1 MTFEWIGVATLV
13 AGLLSLLWG
22 RRFAL
27 TACIVAT
34 LFGAAAASVL
44 TALGGSGLQPA
55 YVLLGFLVLVS
66 LRRDSAPYLLRSI
79 RWPEPGLWL
88 VLTAAYACLVSV
100 FMPRIFAGV
109 TYVFTIARTDA
120 GTGLLLT
127 PLGPVSGN
135 LTQTIYFVGDAVCF
149 AVFCAFARDAAGK
162 RWMADALIATGYLNI
177 VLGLID
183 YATFFTGTADALAF
197 MRNAPY
203 RMLDSAEV
211 VGFKRLVGSFP
222 EASAFAS
229 MTLALFAFSFSLWL
243 SGWRT
248 RITGPL
254 ALLLCTALVLSTST
268 TAYAGLVV
276 YLVLVFAASL
286 LRLVT
291 GRATVPR
298 LSFLL
303 IGPLIGTL
311 VVCAVLLNDA
321 LTTMIVD
328 ILQQLIFS
336 KGTSSS
342 AMERG
347 SWNTQALVNFFDSYG
362 LGVGVGSARAS
373 NVVIAILANIGI
385 PGALTYAAFFVACL
399 LAPRTEPDP
408 EIRAI
413 RGAAASSCLGLFIA
427 GCMAGTTIDAG
438 LLFFICAALAA
449 APTISADETRPV
461 PRALPVRRSPRLS
474 GRPRPIPA

>member
-13 AGLLSLLWG
+13 AGLLSLIWG
-22 RRFAL
+22 RRFAV
-27 TACIVAT
+27 TVCILAT

-44 TALGGSGLQPA
+44 TALGGSGLPPA

-66 LRRDSAPYLLRSI
+66 LRRDSWPYLLRSI
-79 RWPEPGLWL
+79 RWPQPGLWL
-88 VLTAAYACLVSV
+88 VLTAAYACLASV
-100 FMPRIFAGV
+100 FMPRIFAGA

-149 AVFCAFARDAAGK
+149 AVFAAFARDRAGK
-162 RWMADALIATGYLNI
+162 RWMTEALIAAGCLN
-177 VLGLID
+177 LIFALLD

-203 RMLDSAEV
+203 RMLDTAEV
-211 VGFKRLVGSFP
+211 IGFKRLVGSFP

-229 MTLALFAFSFSLWL
+229 MTLALFAFTFSLWL
-243 SGWRT
+243 SGFRT

-254 ALLLCTALVLSTST
+254 AGLLCAALVLSTST
-268 TAYAGLVV
+268 TAYAGLVA
-276 YLVLVFAASL
+276 YLGLVFAASL

-298 LSFLL
+298 LGFLV
-303 IGPLIGTL
+303 IGPLLGIL

-321 LTTMIVD
+321 LTTSITD

-336 KGTSSS
+336 KGNSSS

-347 SWNTQALVNFFDSYG
+347 SWNSQALVNFFDSYG

-373 NVVIAILANIGI
+373 NVVIAVLANIGI
-385 PGALTYAAFFVACL
+385 PGALTYAAFLVACL

-408 EIRAI
+408 EMRVIRE
-413 RGAAASSCLGLFIA
+413 AAASSCLSLFIA
-427 GCMAGTTIDAG
+427 GCMAGTTIDLG

-449 APTISADETRPV
+449 TPTGLLAAMRPA
-461 PRALPVRRSPRLS
+461 PRAVPARPSLRAS
-474 GRPRPIPA
+474 GGPRPMPA